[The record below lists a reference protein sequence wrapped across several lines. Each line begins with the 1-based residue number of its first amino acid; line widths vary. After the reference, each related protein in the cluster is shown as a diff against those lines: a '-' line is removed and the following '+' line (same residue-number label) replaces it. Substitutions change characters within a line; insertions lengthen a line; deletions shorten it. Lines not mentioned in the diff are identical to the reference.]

1 MKAVASSLQT
11 SESIHFSNSL
21 PLISLLV
28 ATEAGSEGKMKEEAT
43 FWVREKRRCC
53 VTGEIPAG
61 GLAVVRKG
69 QVEPVSVP
77 EGITLLQPQ
86 GLPLCGG

>member
-1 MKAVASSLQT
+1 
-11 SESIHFSNSL
+11 
-21 PLISLLV
+21 
-28 ATEAGSEGKMKEEAT
+28 MKEEAT